1 MTLKQT
7 IQAEKI
13 KAMKDKNKERN
24 EVLSLIMAEIKQ
36 IEVDTRNTEL
46 SQEQVESILK
56 KMVKTRE
63 ESSKIFKVNGRE
75 DLAAK
80 EEFQLSI
87 IFEFLPKQLTSEEVD
102 AIINK
107 VMSQVEEKTI
117 KTLMPL
123 LKKELD
129 GKANMREVQE
139 KIKKLL
145 N

>member
-7 IQAEKI
+7 IQTEKI
-13 KAMKDKNKERN
+13 KAMKEKNKERN

-36 IEVDTRNTEL
+36 VEVDTKNTEL
-46 SQEQVESILK
+46 SNEQVESILK

-63 ESSKIFKVNGRE
+63 ESASIFKANGRA
-75 DLAAK
+75 DLSAK

-87 IFEFLPKQLTSEEVD
+87 IFEFLPKQFTSEEVD

-107 VMSQVEEKTI
+107 VVSQVEEKTL

-129 GKANMREVQE
+129 GKANMKEVQE

-145 N
+145 D

>member
-7 IQAEKI
+7 IQSEKI
-13 KAMKDKNKERN
+13 KAMKERNKERN
-24 EVLSLIMAEIKQ
+24 EVLSLIMSEIKQ
-36 IEVDTRNTEL
+36 IEVDTKNSEL
-46 SQEQVESILK
+46 SNEQVESILK

-63 ESSKIFKVNGRE
+63 ESVSIFKANGRQ
-75 DLAAK
+75 DLSEK

-102 AIINK
+102 VIIKK
-107 VMSQVEEKTI
+107 VISQVEEKTL
-117 KTLMPL
+117 KVLMPL

-129 GKANMREVQE
+129 GKANMKEVKE
-139 KIKKLL
+139 KIEKLL

>member
-36 IEVDTRNTEL
+36 IEVDTRNMEL
-46 SQEQVESILK
+46 SQDQVESILK

-87 IFEFLPKQLTSEEVD
+87 IFEFLPKQLTSDEVD

>member
-7 IQAEKI
+7 IQSEKI
-13 KAMKDKNKERN
+13 KAMKEKNKERN

-36 IEVDTRNTEL
+36 VEVDTKNTEL
-46 SQEQVESILK
+46 SNEQVESILK

-63 ESSKIFKVNGRE
+63 ESASIFKANGRA
-75 DLAAK
+75 DLSAK

-87 IFEFLPKQLTSEEVD
+87 IFEFLPKQFTSEEVD

-107 VMSQVEEKTI
+107 VVSQVEEKTL

-129 GKANMREVQE
+129 GKANMKEVQE

-145 N
+145 D

>member
-7 IQAEKI
+7 IQSEKI
-13 KAMKDKNKERN
+13 KAMKEKNKERN

-36 IEVDTRNTEL
+36 VEVDTKNTEL
-46 SQEQVESILK
+46 SNEQVESILK

-63 ESSKIFKVNGRE
+63 ESASIFKANGRE
-75 DLAAK
+75 DLSAK

-87 IFEFLPKQLTSEEVD
+87 IFEFLPKQFTSEEVD

-107 VMSQVEEKTI
+107 VVSQVEEKTL

-129 GKANMREVQE
+129 GKANMKEVQE

-145 N
+145 D